1 MTARVPVTP
10 EEPDCDSAAA
20 AAIEAFC
27 DALRV
32 ERNAS
37 THTVRAYRI
46 DLADYARWARRASVD
61 PLTATHRQLR
71 RYLGELDQAQY
82 SRTTINRRLS
92 ALRSF
97 FRWLNV
103 TGRVD
108 VDPACLLQG
117 PKQPKSLPHVIR
129 PADMARL
136 LSVYG
141 KRDAQGNERAQSPTD
156 LRNQALLE
164 FLYACGAR
172 VSEAS
177 GLKVGNVD
185 FASGQVKVFGKGS
198 KERIIPLHDL
208 AVSSLRAYLT
218 AGRPRILDG
227 KQSEYVFVSTRG
239 NRMTT
244 DAIRK
249 VFKAALRE
257 AGLDETLS
265 PHDMRH
271 TFATDLLDGGA
282 DLRSV
287 QEMLGH
293 ASLSTTQIYTHLSP
307 EAGARP
313 GPPARLTPGAACA
326 AEPPSQ
332 HLRSLRRPTPPA
344 SAPARSSQIGSAAA
358 TRA

>member
-257 AGLDETLS
+257 AGFDETLS

-307 EAGARP
+307 
-313 GPPARLTPGAACA
+313 ARLKQVHAQAHPRG
-326 AEPPSQ
+326 
-332 HLRSLRRPTPPA
+332 
-344 SAPARSSQIGSAAA
+344 
-358 TRA
+358 

>member
-1 MTARVPVTP
+1 M
-10 EEPDCDSAAA
+10 
-20 AAIEAFC
+20 
-27 DALRV
+27 
-32 ERNAS
+32 
-37 THTVRAYRI
+37 
-46 DLADYARWARRASVD
+46 
-61 PLTATHRQLR
+61 
-71 RYLGELDQAQY
+71 
-82 SRTTINRRLS
+82 
-92 ALRSF
+92 RSF

-257 AGLDETLS
+257 AG
-265 PHDMRH
+265 
-271 TFATDLLDGGA
+271 
-282 DLRSV
+282 
-287 QEMLGH
+287 
-293 ASLSTTQIYTHLSP
+293 ST
-307 EAGARP
+307 RRF
-313 GPPARLTPGAACA
+313 RLTTCATPLPPISLTAAPTCA
-326 AEPPSQ
+326 ASRRCWAMRACPPR
-332 HLRSLRRPTPPA
+332 RS
-344 SAPARSSQIGSAAA
+344 
-358 TRA
+358 TRTSRLHA